1 MVVVE
6 RASMCT
12 VNGNRGGKLLYIEFI
27 SLIGGVIGVQ
37 KHPPLLFI
45 VIN

>member
-1 MVVVE
+1 MAIE
-6 RASMCT
+6 EE
-12 VNGNRGGKLLYIEFI
+12 NYIEFI
-27 SLIGGVIGVQ
+27 PLIGGVIGVQ

>member
-1 MVVVE
+1 MAIE
-6 RASMCT
+6 EE
-12 VNGNRGGKLLYIEFI
+12 NYIEFI